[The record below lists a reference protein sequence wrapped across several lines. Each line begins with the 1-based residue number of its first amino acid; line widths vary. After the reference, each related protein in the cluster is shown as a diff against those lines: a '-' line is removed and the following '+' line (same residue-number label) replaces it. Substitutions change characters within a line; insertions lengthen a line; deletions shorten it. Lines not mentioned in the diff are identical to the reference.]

1 MKLEYYLKINY
12 IQLTLAFEVLDLFS
26 RGFPDF
32 IAKRAR
38 LAPRRFLVSD
48 VAVMPAFAPPPM
60 PPPSGVYTGLSES
73 ILLKDCGGLWW
84 VIRSI
89 SPVKDEPK
97 NRLLNAHATSDEIG
111 VLS

>member
-38 LAPRRFLVSD
+38 LAPAAARGAFIPLHPSKTAHLEVRFLRRFRSLFSK
-48 VAVMPAFAPPPM
+48 MPEDNL
-60 PPPSGVYTGLSES
+60 GNLE
-73 ILLKDCGGLWW
+73 
-84 VIRSI
+84 
-89 SPVKDEPK
+89 
-97 NRLLNAHATSDEIG
+97 
-111 VLS
+111 

>member
-38 LAPRRFLVSD
+38 LAPAAARGAFIPLQNPPRVPGTGMGTGELGFHGAGPGD
-48 VAVMPAFAPPPM
+48 VTLYACTHP
-60 PPPSGVYTGLSES
+60 
-73 ILLKDCGGLWW
+73 
-84 VIRSI
+84 
-89 SPVKDEPK
+89 
-97 NRLLNAHATSDEIG
+97 
-111 VLS
+111 

>member
-38 LAPRRFLVSD
+38 LAPAAARGAFIPLQYRTVNTR
-48 VAVMPAFAPPPM
+48 VARARWWLESPDLRSKVRN
-60 PPPSGVYTGLSES
+60 GL
-73 ILLKDCGGLWW
+73 
-84 VIRSI
+84 
-89 SPVKDEPK
+89 
-97 NRLLNAHATSDEIG
+97 
-111 VLS
+111 